1 MKYFPPYLLIV
12 VSAVAGAADDAGPL
26 LGVGADE
33 VDLGVVEDL
42 VVLVRRELVH
52 VELHD
57 LVRGG
62 HHRLGLQQ
70 RGVGAW
76 PRESQ
81 SQAGG
86 AGHGAGAVT
95 DREEFCYREL
105 GLCIAQDRSTFETFE
120 KRYNQDIHNWE
131 IKPAC
136 VLCGATHGWC
146 FVRLRHT

>member
-1 MKYFPPYLLIV
+1 MTWSGVATIV
-12 VSAVAGAADDAGPL
+12 LGFSSEELEPDGA
-26 LGVGADE
+26 
-33 VDLGVVEDL
+33 
-42 VVLVRRELVH
+42 
-52 VELHD
+52 
-57 LVRGG
+57 
-62 HHRLGLQQ
+62 
-70 RGVGAW
+70 
-76 PRESQ
+76 RESEP
-81 SQAGG
+81 
-86 AGHGAGAVT
+86 GAGAVA